1 MRLYNL
7 FPLLAGPFENWP
19 LHVMRAAEMGFR
31 SWAAPAGHCQS
42 NFLGRLWLW

>member
-31 SWAAPAGHCQS
+31 SWAAPAG
-42 NFLGRLWLW
+42 

>member
-19 LHVMRAAEMGFR
+19 LHLLRAPEMGFR
-31 SWAAPAGHCQS
+31 SRSGRVTIS
-42 NFLGRLWLW
+42 NR